1 MERKTDTEKKKEFL
15 NSYQEEKRAVARL
28 EEQLAELTLN
38 ALHPSMGIGG
48 GQGRTNTAH
57 DLSDYIAEYDTLM
70 SQVIKAKHKR
80 IKAYQKVQESIE
92 AMENEREKELLT
104 YRYLRG
110 MKWEAIAIAMNY
122 SWRKIHYIHRDAL
135 QHFKICA

>member
-1 MERKTDTEKKKEFL
+1 MERRTDTVKKKEFL

-38 ALHPSMGIGG
+38 ALHPSMGNKGEG
-48 GQGRTNTAH
+48 KAGQILLD

-70 SQVIKAKHKR
+70 SQIIKAKYKR

-110 MKWEAIAIAMNY
+110 MKWEAIAVAMY
-122 SWRKIHYIHRDAL
+122 LQLEKDPLPPQRRLAAL
-135 QHFKICA
+135 